1 MFEKNNTTFT
11 LNVLYE
17 KELEMCPDYISKIN
31 SNCEKE
37 INLLMIPNDVKT
49 ALLKGTTSKHDGN
62 SYFMNCSQVFR
73 TKNKL
78 YSHEKV
84 CEKNRVL

>member
-17 KELEMCPDYISKIN
+17 KEMKMYPDYISKIN
-31 SNCEKE
+31 SNSEKE
-37 INLLMIPNDVKT
+37 INLLMTPNEVKT
-49 ALLKGTTSKHDGN
+49 ALLKGITSKHDGN
-62 SYFMNCSQVFR
+62 SYFMNCPHFFR

-78 YSHEKV
+78 
-84 CEKNRVL
+84 

>member
-17 KELEMCPDYISKIN
+17 KEMKMCPDYISKIN
-31 SNCEKE
+31 SNSEKE
-37 INLLMIPNDVKT
+37 INLLMTPNEVKT
-49 ALLKGTTSKHDGN
+49 ALLKGITSKYDGS
-62 SYFMNCSQVFR
+62 SYFMNCPHSFR

-78 YSHEKV
+78 
-84 CEKNRVL
+84 